1 LAEVQFHVVM
11 TILVV
16 VVLMFLL
23 SKFVP
28 SGVLD
33 FD

>member
-1 LAEVQFHVVM
+1 VM